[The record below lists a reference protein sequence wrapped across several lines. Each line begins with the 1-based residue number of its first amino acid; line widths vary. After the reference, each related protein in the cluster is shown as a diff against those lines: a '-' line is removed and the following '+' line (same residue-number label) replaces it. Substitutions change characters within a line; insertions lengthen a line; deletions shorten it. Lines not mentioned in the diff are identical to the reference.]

1 VGHQGSGPAATSPD
15 GDRTRVRLH
24 HGRLS
29 RKDLGITVLAG
40 LPADF
45 GKFLADEIQKGAK

>member
-1 VGHQGSGPAATSPD
+1 
-15 GDRTRVRLH
+15 VRLH

-29 RKDLGITVLAG
+29 RKDLEITVLAG